1 MMTMK
6 TEIISTQ
13 NPNMIARTLEVLNS
27 GNLVAFPTDTVYGL
41 AARITD
47 TVGITKLYQAKGREE
62 TKAIA
67 VLMNSINDLSRV
79 AININPTA
87 LTLAKCFWPG
97 PLTLILSR
105 HPELPENLSPAPTL
119 GVRVPDHP
127 DALALMKVSGPLAV
141 TSANLSGH
149 QDARTA
155 QDVFDQLEGRVSLIL
170 DGGRTPGGQASTVVN
185 CLTSELKILRP
196 GPLSFD
202 DLLRAL

>member
-1 MMTMK
+1 MK

-13 NPNMIARTLEVLNS
+13 NPKTVARALEVLKS
-27 GNLVAFPTDTVYGL
+27 GKVIAFPTDTVYGL
-41 AARITD
+41 GALIRD
-47 TVGITKLYQAKGREE
+47 TKGIAKLYQAKGREE

-79 AININPTA
+79 AINISPTA
-87 LTLAKCFWPG
+87 QTLAKYFWPG

-105 HPELPENLSPAPTL
+105 HPELPEILSPTPTL

-127 DALALMKVSGPLAV
+127 DALALLKVSGPLAV

-149 QDARTA
+149 EDARTA
-155 QDVFDQLEGRVSLIL
+155 QNVFDQLEGRVALIL

-185 CLTSELKILRP
+185 CLGSELEILRS

-202 DLLRAL
+202 DLLRVL